1 MILINSN
8 EIKNLINREGLND
21 ELIQKSLAMS
31 ESDRHSF
38 ELWLTIWKDGKATLS
53 LTQRGSD
60 YPPETYD
67 RIKEIITLPRV
78 SVYDNYDIQVAL
90 DYGISEDDIP
100 EDAKRFYKE
109 NFDIDEYLEGVDF

>member
-1 MILINSN
+1 MILMNSN

-60 YPPETYD
+60 YPPETYS
-67 RIKEIITLPRV
+67 RINEVVTLPRV
-78 SVYDNYDIQVAL
+78 CVYDNYDIQAAL

-100 EDAKRFYKE
+100 EDALRAYKE
-109 NFDIDEYLEGVDF
+109 NFDIDEYLEGRDF